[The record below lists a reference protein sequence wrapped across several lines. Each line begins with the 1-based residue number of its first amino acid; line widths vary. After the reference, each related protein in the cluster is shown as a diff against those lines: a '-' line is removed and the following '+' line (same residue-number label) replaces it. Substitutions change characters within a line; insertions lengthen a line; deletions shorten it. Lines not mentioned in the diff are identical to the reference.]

1 MSLLKQLLLS
11 VSVAIVGI
19 LLGTLALSIDAAR
32 SYLTQQLQ
40 SQSENAAS
48 SLSLSLSQPGN
59 QDPVTQELLMAALFD
74 TGQFAAIGLR
84 APDGRVLF
92 ERQSPALQSQ
102 GRAPAWFRQWLPL
115 PQPRAERAISDGWR
129 QVGSLSVV
137 VDNRFA
143 TEALW
148 SSSTRMTG
156 LIVVAGAAWAL
167 FVGLLLRWFRRVLRE
182 EIEAQVLRIGT
193 SQAAEAA
200 VAAPRVAE
208 LASVSSAIQHTHV
221 RVQQAA
227 QAQTLRIETL
237 ELETHSDPITR
248 LPNRKYFV
256 NELQKQLLAG
266 ERAQGHVFMVRQ
278 RDLQALN
285 ASHPRQQVDEW
296 LTNVWQRV
304 QQLLAD
310 NAQVQAQ
317 LARLNGSDF
326 VVLLPGSLG
335 PEGMHMVQQLRKLL
349 QPLSLPLTSGQ
360 WSRWAFALTAYTGAD
375 VVGDVLSRL
384 DQGLMQAES
393 AGHGDVEYAEPTHHA
408 SGAVA
413 GEGNWQQ
420 LLGAALQTPQALRI
434 AVQAQNC
441 AVQAGASDGTD
452 VRHEASLELHTPDG
466 RVLAGALFLPAAVRL
481 GMSAAYDVQALSL
494 GLQWL
499 GQHPGQMLVV
509 RVSVPS
515 LEQDALAPQVRELL
529 QSAPAQA
536 LGSALEQLVLELDA
550 HALEV
555 VPARVAALCEVAAQ
569 ARVGVW
575 LRRLDQAP
583 KAVGQLPGLPLRY
596 VKLGG
601 HFAQQA
607 QDNPGG
613 RHLLQ
618 AMVATAQEQGARVYI
633 TDAVAP
639 DAAAWL
645 CAQGVYLPVPQ
656 AQ

>member
-102 GRAPAWFRQWLPL
+102 GRAPAWFRHMLPL
-115 PQPRAERAISDGWR
+115 PQPQAERAISDGWR
-129 QVGSLSVV
+129 QVGNLSVM

-143 TEALW
+143 MDALW
-148 SSSTRMTG
+148 SSSIRMTG
-156 LIVVAGAAWAL
+156 LILVAGGAWAL
-167 FVGLLLRWFRRVLRE
+167 FVGLLLRWFRRVLHE

-193 SQAAEAA
+193 SQSD
-200 VAAPRVAE
+200 VADVGESRVAE
-208 LASVSSAIQHTHV
+208 LTSVSHAIQHTHV

-227 QAQTLRIETL
+227 QAQTQRIEHL
-237 ELETHSDPITR
+237 ELETNSDPVTQ

-256 NELQKQLLAG
+256 NELQKLLLSG
-266 ERAQGHVFMVRQ
+266 PQAQGHVLMVRQ
-278 RDLQALN
+278 RDLQAMN
-285 ASHPRQQVDEW
+285 TSYARHEVDEW
-296 LTNVWQRV
+296 LKSVWQQV

-326 VVLLPGSLG
+326 VVLLPGGLG

-349 QPLSLPLTSGQ
+349 QSQNLALGAGQ
-360 WSRWAFALTAYTGAD
+360 WTRWAFALTAFIGTD
-375 VVGDVLSRL
+375 TVGDVLSRL
-384 DQGLMQAES
+384 DRGLMQAES
-393 AGHGDVEYAEPTHHA
+393 AGHGDVEYAEATRQPGHM
-408 SGAVA
+408 VA
-413 GEGNWQQ
+413 GERNWQQ
-420 LLGAALQTPQALRI
+420 LLSMALQTPQALQI
-434 AVQAQNC
+434 AVQPQTSTSL
-441 AVQAGASDGTD
+441 VGTD
-452 VRHEASLELHTPDG
+452 VRHEASLELHEPDG
-466 RVLAGALFLPAAVRL
+466 RVLGGAFFLPAAVRL
-481 GMSAAYDVQALSL
+481 GMSADYDLQALSL

-499 GQHPGQMLVV
+499 GQHPGETLVV

-515 LEQDALAPQVRELL
+515 LEQDDLVPQVRKLL
-529 QSAPAQA
+529 QSPPAQA
-536 LGSALEQLVLELDA
+536 LGAGLEQLVLELDA

-555 VPARVAALCEVAAQ
+555 NPARVAELCDETALAH
-569 ARVGVW
+569 VGVG
-575 LRRLDQAP
+575 LRRLDQSP
-583 KAVGQLPGLPLRY
+583 KALWHLPSLPLRY

-601 HFAQQA
+601 YFAEQSLS
-607 QDNPGG
+607 NPGV
-613 RHLLQ
+613 RHLLE
-618 AMVATAQEQGARVYI
+618 AMISTAQDQGVRVYI

-639 DAAAWL
+639 EAAAWL
-645 CAQGVYLPVPQ
+645 RIKGASLPVQ
-656 AQ
+656 GLG